1 MKKQGGNSSTGI
13 EKSNIVITARLAELG
28 LLKSLVEDL
37 ANRRKDIGDSAEKV
51 QPGFQAIETS
61 TIEAHVSV
69 ELSLSTITERF
80 HIDFVTSFLF
90 TCARGKWLNYNFN
103 WANSLS

>member
-1 MKKQGGNSSTGI
+1 MKKQEGNSRTGI

-37 ANRRKDIGDSAEKV
+37 ANRRNDIGYGVEKV

-69 ELSLSTITERF
+69 ELSLSSKTERIN
-80 HIDFVTSFLF
+80 IDFVTSFLF
-90 TCARGKWLNYNFN
+90 ICVKGKWLNYNFN